1 MKKIY
6 FNNIITKLNNFWTK
20 NGCIILQPI
29 DKEVGA
35 ATYHPTTFINAI
47 NNKKWN
53 AAYVQISK
61 RPSDIQNNKLSNK
74 SIVFHQYQVIMKP
87 SPKNIKELYLNSLKY
102 IGINIDINEIKFI
115 EDNWKSPSLGAF
127 GIGWEI
133 RLNGI
138 EVTQFT
144 YFQQMGSTECNPI
157 MVEIAYG
164 LERLTMHLQKINNIN
179 NIIIDKNK
187 KTVITYE
194 DLYSQYQM
202 ELQIHIKTLD
212 LNYLKNKFIE
222 KENIC
227 KDLIFKNLPLIAYD
241 YVIELSN
248 IFNIIESKICFLSTE
263 RQNYISKL
271 KYLTNKIALKIKNDK

>member
-6 FNNIITKLNNFWTK
+6 FNNIITKLNNFWKK
-20 NGCIILQPI
+20 NDCIILQPI

-53 AAYVQISK
+53 AAYTQISK

-74 SIVFHQYQVIMKP
+74 SIIFHQYQVIMKP
-87 SPKNIKELYLNSLKY
+87 SPKNIKDLYLNSLKY

-144 YFQQMGSTECNPI
+144 YFQQMGEYRMQSNNGRNSI
-157 MVEIAYG
+157 WS
-164 LERLTMHLQKINNIN
+164 RKINNAFT
-179 NIIIDKNK
+179 KNK
-187 KTVITYE
+187 
-194 DLYSQYQM
+194 
-202 ELQIHIKTLD
+202 
-212 LNYLKNKFIE
+212 
-222 KENIC
+222 
-227 KDLIFKNLPLIAYD
+227 
-241 YVIELSN
+241 
-248 IFNIIESKICFLSTE
+248 
-263 RQNYISKL
+263 
-271 KYLTNKIALKIKNDK
+271 

>member
-1 MKKIY
+1 MKKHT
-6 FNNIITKLNNFWTK
+6 FNEIITNLNIFWKK

-47 NNKKWN
+47 NNKPWN
-53 AAYVQISK
+53 VAYTQLSK
-61 RPSDIQNNKLSNK
+61 RPSDIQNNELSNK
-74 SIVFHQYQVIMKP
+74 SIIFHQYQVIMKP
-87 SPKNIKELYLNSLKY
+87 SPKNIKDLYINSLNI
-102 IGINIDINEIKFI
+102 IGINTKTEEIKFV

-138 EVTQFT
+138 EITQFT
-144 YFQQMGSTECNPI
+144 YFQQMGSIECYPI

-164 LERLTMHLQKINNIN
+164 LERLAMHVQKTNNIN
-179 NIIIDKNK
+179 KIIIDKSKNNIIK
-187 KTVITYE
+187 YS
-194 DLYSQYQM
+194 DLYSKYQI
-202 ELQIHIKTLD
+202 ELQNHIKNID
-212 LNYLKNKFIE
+212 LNHLKKKFKDCE
-222 KENIC
+222 DLCEN
-227 KDLIFKNLPLIAYD
+227 LIQNDSPLIAYD
-241 YVIELSN
+241 YIIELSN

-271 KYLTNKIALKIKNDK
+271 KCLTNQIALKIKNDK

>member
-1 MKKIY
+1 MKKLY
-6 FNNIITKLNNFWTK
+6 FNSIINKLNDFWKK

-47 NNKKWN
+47 NDKKWN
-53 AAYVQISK
+53 AAYTQLSK
-61 RPSDIQNNKLSNK
+61 RPSDVQNNTLSNK
-74 SIVFHQYQVIMKP
+74 STIFHQYQVIMKP
-87 SPKNIKELYLNSLKY
+87 SPKNIQRLYLDSLDE
-102 IGINIDINEIKFI
+102 IGINTNINEIKFI

-144 YFQQMGSTECNPI
+144 YFQQMGSIECNPI

-164 LERLTMHLQKINNIN
+164 LERLTMHIQKINNIN
-179 NIIIDKNK
+179 DIIIGKNGK
-187 KTVITYE
+187 KIITYS
-194 DLYSQYQM
+194 DLYSKYQM
-202 ELQIHIKTLD
+202 ELERYTKILD
-212 LNYLKNKFIE
+212 LNYLKKKFIE
-222 KENIC
+222 IEKICEN
-227 KDLIFKNLPLIAYD
+227 LILNNLPLIAYD

-248 IFNIIESKICFLSTE
+248 IFNTIESKLCFLSTE

-271 KYLTNKIALKIKNDK
+271 KYLTNQIALKIKNDK

>member
-1 MKKIY
+1 MKKTY
-6 FNNIITKLNNFWTK
+6 FNEIIKKLNNFWKK

-35 ATYHPTTFINAI
+35 ATYHPTTFVNAI
-47 NNKKWN
+47 NDKKWN
-53 AAYVQISK
+53 AAYTQISK

-74 SIVFHQYQVIMKP
+74 SIIFHQYQVIMKP
-87 SPKNIKELYLNSLKY
+87 SPKNIKDLYLNSLQK
-102 IGINIDINEIKFI
+102 IGINIELNEIKFI

-127 GIGWEI
+127 GLGWEI

-144 YFQQMGSTECNPI
+144 YFQQMGSIECNPV

-164 LERLTMHLQKINNIN
+164 LERLVMHIQKKNNIN
-179 NIIIDKNK
+179 NIIIDKHGK
-187 KTVITYE
+187 DVITYS
-194 DLYSQYQM
+194 DLYFKYQL
-202 ELQIHIKTLD
+202 ELQKHIKTLNLD
-212 LNYLKNKFIE
+212 YLKKKFIE
-222 KENIC
+222 NEKICEN
-227 KDLIFKNLPLIAYD
+227 LISNNLPLIAYD
-241 YVIELSN
+241 YVMELST

-271 KYLTNKIALKIKNDK
+271 KYLTNKIALKIKNDN

>member
-6 FNNIITKLNNFWTK
+6 FNKIIHKLNNFWK
-20 NGCIILQPI
+20 KHGCIILQPI

-53 AAYVQISK
+53 AAYTQISK
-61 RPSDIQNNKLSNK
+61 RPSDVQNNTLSNK
-74 SIVFHQYQVIMKP
+74 SIIFHQYQVIMKP
-87 SPKNIKELYLNSLKY
+87 SPKNIKDLYLTSLFE
-102 IGINIDINEIKFI
+102 IGIDIEVNEIKFI

-144 YFQQMGSTECNPI
+144 YFQQMGSIECNPI

-179 NIIIDKNK
+179 NIIIDKNGK
-187 KTVITYE
+187 DIITYS
-194 DLYSQYQM
+194 DLYNKYQI
-202 ELQIHIKTLD
+202 ELQTHIKTLD
-212 LNYLKNKFIE
+212 LYYLKKKFVETE
-222 KENIC
+222 KMCENFISE
-227 KDLIFKNLPLIAYD
+227 NLPLIAYD

-248 IFNIIESKICFLSTE
+248 IFNIIESKICFMSTE
-263 RQNYISKL
+263 RQKYISKL
-271 KYLTNKIALKIKNDK
+271 KYLTNQIALKIKHDK